1 MYLTKARRE
10 PNADTSVEIY
20 TSTRTGAQWSAPQKY
35 EITADT
41 LSAFGHPA
49 VSPDG
54 EFLYFVSD
62 MPGGYGG
69 KDIWRISLTEKEGT
83 LENLGVQINTPG
95 DEMFPYIRSNG
106 DLYFSS
112 DGHPGMGG
120 LDIFK
125 AKMND
130 SGFWQ
135 IENMKAPINSQA
147 DDFGITFGEEE
158 SGFFHRTAETDADM
172 TTYTVSSSRR

>member
-125 AKMND
+125 ARMND

-135 IENMKAPINSQA
+135 IENMKAPINSHA
-147 DDFGITFGEEE
+147 DD
-158 SGFFHRTAETDADM
+158 FFHRTAETDADM
-172 TTYTVSSSRR
+172 TTYTVSSFRR

>member
-69 KDIWRISLTEKEGT
+69 KDIWRISLTE
-83 LENLGVQINTPG
+83 
-95 DEMFPYIRSNG
+95 
-106 DLYFSS
+106 
-112 DGHPGMGG
+112 
-120 LDIFK
+120 
-125 AKMND
+125 
-130 SGFWQ
+130 
-135 IENMKAPINSQA
+135 INSC
-147 DDFGITFGEEE
+147 FEF
-158 SGFFHRTAETDADM
+158 R
-172 TTYTVSSSRR
+172 

>member
-1 MYLTKARRE
+1 MERPA
-10 PNADTSVEIY
+10 
-20 TSTRTGAQWSAPQKY
+20 KY

-106 DLYFSS
+106 DLYF
-112 DGHPGMGG
+112 
-120 LDIFK
+120 
-125 AKMND
+125 
-130 SGFWQ
+130 
-135 IENMKAPINSQA
+135 
-147 DDFGITFGEEE
+147 
-158 SGFFHRTAETDADM
+158 HRTVTPVWEDWIF
-172 TTYTVSSSRR
+172 SKRE